1 MKIAIIINTSWN
13 IYNFRKG
20 LIDHFMAQGHQIIAI
35 APRDDYSQK
44 LVDLGCS
51 YYALD
56 FPGTSTNPV
65 TDLSLIWR
73 LYGILKTSKP
83 DIILTY
89 TIKPNIYTS
98 LVSAVLKIPC
108 ICNVSGLG
116 TVFLW
121 KGSLKKIAVT
131 LYRLAFRFSSWI
143 FFQNEED
150 RKDFVEVVPINLKK
164 TSVLP
169 GSGVNLQ
176 HFQLYPFNPDK
187 TTTFLMI
194 GRLII
199 EKGVI
204 EFSEAAKHMC
214 SRHSNVKFRIIGGY
228 EPGHARSID
237 RALIDEWKSG
247 SCIEWLDHQN
257 DIRKYIEAADVVVLP
272 SYREGTPKT
281 LLEAGAMGKAL
292 IATDV
297 PGCRQVVKDGVN
309 GFLCK
314 VKDSKDLANKM
325 RLYLSLNREEKLQ
338 MHTDSRKH
346 IEENYDE
353 NIVIGLYEQKIK
365 ELSGEKS

>member
-13 IYNFRKG
+13 IYNFRRG
-20 LIDHFMAQGHQIIAI
+20 LIDHFMAHGHQIIAI
-35 APRDDYSQK
+35 APKDDYSQK
-44 LVDLGCS
+44 LIDLGCS
-51 YYALD
+51 YHALD
-56 FPGTSTNPV
+56 FPGTSTDPLK
-65 TDLSLIWR
+65 DLSLIWR
-73 LYGILKTSKP
+73 LYGILKTSRP

-98 LVSAVLKIPC
+98 LVAGLLKIPC

-131 LYRLAFRFSSWI
+131 LYKMAFRFSSWI
-143 FFQNEED
+143 FFQNKED
-150 RKDFVEVVPINLKK
+150 QRDFIDVVPINLKK

-176 HFQLYPFNPDK
+176 HFQLSPFNTNK

-204 EFSEAAKHMC
+204 EFSEAAKKMC
-214 SRHSNVKFRIIGGY
+214 AAYSNVRFRIIGGF
-228 EPGHARSID
+228 EANHARSID
-237 RALIDEWKSG
+237 KSLLDEWKSQN
-247 SCIEWLDHQN
+247 CIEWLDHCE
-257 DIRKYIEAADVVVLP
+257 DIRPHIADADVVVLP

-314 VKDSKDLANKM
+314 VKDSKDLTNKM
-325 RLYLSLNREEKLQ
+325 KLYLSLNREEKLR
-338 MHTDSRKH
+338 MHHSSRKH

-353 NIVIGLYEQKIK
+353 KIVIGLYEQKIK
-365 ELSGEKS
+365 ELSGKKR

>member
-20 LIDHFMAQGHQIIAI
+20 LIDHFMSKGHQVVAI
-35 APRDDYSQK
+35 APQDDYSQK
-44 LVDLGCS
+44 LVELGCS

-56 FPGTSTNPV
+56 FPGTSTNPIK
-65 TDLSLIWR
+65 DLSLVWR
-73 LYGILKTSKP
+73 LYRILKTANP

-98 LVSAVLKIPC
+98 LVSGVLRIPC

-121 KGSLKKIAVT
+121 KGSLKRIAVS
-131 LYRLAFRFSSWI
+131 LYKVAFRFSSWI

-150 RKDFVEVVPINLKK
+150 RKDFMEVVPINPKK

-169 GSGVNLQ
+169 GSGVNLA
-176 HFQLYPFNPDK
+176 HFQLDPYKKRDV
-187 TTTFLMI
+187 TTFLMVA
-194 GRLII
+194 RLIV
-199 EKGVI
+199 EKGVV
-204 EFSEAAKHMC
+204 EFSEAAKQM
-214 SRHSNVKFRIIGGY
+214 SLKHSNVRFRIVGGY
-228 EPGHARSID
+228 ESGHARSVD
-237 RALIDEWKSG
+237 QSLLDEWKASTY
-247 SCIEWLDHQN
+247 IEWIAHQE
-257 DIRKYIEAADVVVLP
+257 DIRPYLEEADVVVLP

-292 IATDV
+292 IASDA
-297 PGCRQVVKDGVN
+297 PGCRQVVKNGVN

-325 RLYLSLNREEKLQ
+325 KLYLSLNQEEKLQ
-338 MHTDSRKH
+338 MHLNSRKH

-353 NIVIGLYEQKIK
+353 KIVIDLYERKIK
-365 ELSGEKS
+365 ELSGKK

>member
-1 MKIAIIINTSWN
+1 
-13 IYNFRKG
+13 
-20 LIDHFMAQGHQIIAI
+20 MAEGHQIIAI
-35 APRDDYSQK
+35 APKDDYSQK

-56 FPGTSTNPV
+56 FPGTSTNPI

-121 KGSLKKIAVT
+121 KGSLKRIAVS
-131 LYRLAFRFSSWI
+131 LYRMAFRFSSWI

-150 RKDFVEVVPINLKK
+150 RKDFIDVVPLNLEK

-169 GSGVNLQ
+169 GSGVNLS
-176 HFQLYPFNPDK
+176 HFQYSHFK
-187 TTTFLMI
+187 SSQVTTFLMI

-199 EKGVI
+199 EKGVV
-204 EFSEAAKHMC
+204 EFSDAAKHLC
-214 SRHSNVKFRIIGGY
+214 SRHSNVRFRIIGGF
-228 EPGHARSID
+228 EPDHARSID
-237 RALIDEWKSG
+237 QTLIDEWKSG
-247 SCIEWLDHQN
+247 SCIEWLDHQE
-257 DIRKYIEAADVVVLP
+257 DIRPYIKEADVVVLP

-292 IATDV
+292 IASDV
-297 PGCRQVVKDGVN
+297 PGCRQVVKDGSN

-314 VKDSKDLANKM
+314 VRDSKDLANKM
-325 RLYLSLNREEKLQ
+325 RLYLSLNDEEQQQ
-338 MHTDSRKH
+338 MRQNSRKH

-353 NIVIGLYEQKIK
+353 KIVIGLYEQKIN
-365 ELSGEKS
+365 ELSREKG